1 MMEPA
6 MKLEQG
12 KAENQFEPDRV
23 FVDIKARLSLG
34 QREASVATKIRA
46 HSFAPL
52 DANLRPH
59 MAAVLIGL
67 VARPGEV
74 TVILTQRS
82 AALRVHAGQVA
93 FPGGK
98 IESSDESP
106 AAAAM
111 REAHEEIGLNSGHIE
126 PLGYLDPYLTGT
138 GFRIIPVVA
147 KIKPPFDL
155 KINHNE
161 VEDSFEVPF
170 AFLMNEANHALTSR
184 IFDGRT
190 RVFYSMPYGERNI
203 WGATAD
209 ILRNLY
215 ERLYT

>member
-1 MMEPA
+1 
-6 MKLEQG
+6 
-12 KAENQFEPDRV
+12 
-23 FVDIKARLSLG
+23 
-34 QREASVATKIRA
+34 
-46 HSFAPL
+46 
-52 DANLRPH
+52 
-59 MAAVLIGL
+59 
-67 VARPGEV
+67 
-74 TVILTQRS
+74 
-82 AALRVHAGQVA
+82 
-93 FPGGK
+93 
-98 IESSDESP
+98 
-106 AAAAM
+106 M
-111 REAHEEIGLNSGHIE
+111 REAHEEIGLHSGHVE
-126 PLGYLDPYLTGT
+126 PLGYLAPYLTGT

-155 KINHNE
+155 EINRNE

-170 AFLMNEANHALTSR
+170 AFLMNEANHALTAR